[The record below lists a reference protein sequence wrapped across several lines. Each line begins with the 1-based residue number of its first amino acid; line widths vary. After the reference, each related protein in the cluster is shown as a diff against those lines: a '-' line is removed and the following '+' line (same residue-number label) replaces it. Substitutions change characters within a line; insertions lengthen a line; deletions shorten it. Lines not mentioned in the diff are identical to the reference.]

1 MREDRF
7 RRRKP
12 SRRVIILT
20 LISYVGNAAVIFGYF
35 YPMNPSGAPIYFGW
49 LTLGYVLGWLGLPR
63 VADATDWARL
73 IRKKVQKTHE
83 QEDVGK
89 QPNERSDD

>member
-1 MREDRF
+1 M
-7 RRRKP
+7 
-12 SRRVIILT
+12 ILT

-35 YPMNPSGAPIYFGW
+35 YPMNPSGAPIYLGW

-73 IRKKVQKTHE
+73 IRKKVQRTHE

-89 QPNERSDD
+89 QPNEHSDD